1 MSDQMDHEN
10 ELLINT
16 LKAFMDAEIFPYEDE
31 VDAKGEVPI
40 ELGRQIEKRAK
51 DIGLFSANLPTEI
64 GSRGSLDL
72 LKSYWHVKVIKRSNI
87 YYLV

>member
-10 ELLINT
+10 ESVNKYVKKPSWMLRY
-16 LKAFMDAEIFPYEDE
+16 FPYEDE

-51 DIGLFSANLPTEI
+51 DT
-64 GSRGSLDL
+64 
-72 LKSYWHVKVIKRSNI
+72 RSFCC
-87 YYLV
+87 

>member
-1 MSDQMDHEN
+1 MDHEN

-51 DIGLFSANLPTEI
+51 DIGLFFC
-64 GSRGSLDL
+64 
-72 LKSYWHVKVIKRSNI
+72 
-87 YYLV
+87 